1 MIKTI
6 KTLYILFAVLILCNT
21 NANSLEKV
29 FIILKINNEIV
40 TNIDVKNEIKYLIA
54 LNPQLKTVPKNQIQE
69 IAKKS
74 IVKEN
79 LKKSE
84 ILKYYILDQKNPLLQ
99 EILAQFYKKLG
110 MDNEKEFK
118 EYLINFDLLIDDVL
132 KKIEVETV
140 WNQMIYQKYKT
151 QLQINPEKLKKII
164 SLKKNNQEN
173 NLLSLIEIVFEK
185 KKDEKFQ
192 EKLTQI
198 QNSIEEIGFEN
209 TANIYSV
216 SESSKFGGKLGWV
229 NEESLTKKVLE
240 GINGL
245 KIGEQTAVLDMG
257 SSYVILK
264 IQDIKKQIIEINED
278 TALKKMIKFEENKQL
293 ENFSRIYYNKVKINS
308 QINEL

>member
-1 MIKTI
+1 MIKII
-6 KTLYILFAVLILCNT
+6 KTLYILFVVLLLCNT
-21 NANSLEKV
+21 SANSLEKV

-140 WNQMIYQKYKT
+140 WNQMIYQKYKA
-151 QLQINPEKLKKII
+151 QLQINPEKLKKKI

-173 NLLSLIEIVFEK
+173 NFLSLIEIVFEK

>member
-1 MIKTI
+1 MIKII
-6 KTLYILFAVLILCNT
+6 KTLYILFVVLLLCNT
-21 NANSLEKV
+21 SANSLEKV

-110 MDNEKEFK
+110 MDNEKEFN

-140 WNQMIYQKYKT
+140 WNQMIYQKYKA
-151 QLQINPEKLKKII
+151 QLQINPKKLKKKI
-164 SLKKNNQEN
+164 SLKKDNQEN
-173 NLLSLIEIVFEK
+173 NFLSLIEIVFEK

-240 GINGL
+240 RINGL
-245 KIGEQTAVLDMG
+245 KIGEQTAVIDMG

-278 TALKKMIKFEENKQL
+278 AALKKMIKFEENKQL

>member
-1 MIKTI
+1 MIKII
-6 KTLYILFAVLILCNT
+6 KTLYILFVVLLLCNT
-21 NANSLEKV
+21 SANSLEKV

-140 WNQMIYQKYKT
+140 WNQMIYQKYKA
-151 QLQINPEKLKKII
+151 QLQINPEKLKKKI

-173 NLLSLIEIVFEK
+173 NFLSLIEIVFEK

-198 QNSIEEIGFEN
+198 QNSIKEIGFEN

>member
-140 WNQMIYQKYKT
+140 WNQMIYQKYKA
-151 QLQINPEKLKKII
+151 QLQINPEKLKKKI

>member
-1 MIKTI
+1 MIKII
-6 KTLYILFAVLILCNT
+6 KTLYILFVVLLLCNT
-21 NANSLEKV
+21 SANSLEKV

-198 QNSIEEIGFEN
+198 QSSIEEIGFEN

>member
-1 MIKTI
+1 MIKII
-6 KTLYILFAVLILCNT
+6 KTLYILFVVLLLCNT
-21 NANSLEKV
+21 SANSLEKV

-140 WNQMIYQKYKT
+140 WNQMIYQKYKA
-151 QLQINPEKLKKII
+151 QLQINPEKLKKKI

-173 NLLSLIEIVFEK
+173 NFLSLIEIVFEK

-198 QNSIEEIGFEN
+198 QSSIEEIGFEN

>member
-1 MIKTI
+1 MIKII
-6 KTLYILFAVLILCNT
+6 KTLYILFVVLLLCNT
-21 NANSLEKV
+21 SANSLEKV

-110 MDNEKEFK
+110 MDNEKEFN

-140 WNQMIYQKYKT
+140 WNQMIYQKYKA
-151 QLQINPEKLKKII
+151 QLQINPKKLKKKI
-164 SLKKNNQEN
+164 SLKKDNQEN
-173 NLLSLIEIVFEK
+173 NFLSLIEIVFEK

-245 KIGEQTAVLDMG
+245 KIGEQTAVIDMG

-278 TALKKMIKFEENKQL
+278 AALKKMIKFEENKQL

>member
-1 MIKTI
+1 MIKII
-6 KTLYILFAVLILCNT
+6 KTLYILFVVLLLCNT
-21 NANSLEKV
+21 SANSLEKV

-110 MDNEKEFK
+110 MDNEKEFN

-140 WNQMIYQKYKT
+140 WNQMIYQKYKA
-151 QLQINPEKLKKII
+151 QLQINPEKLKKKI
-164 SLKKNNQEN
+164 SLKKDNQEN
-173 NLLSLIEIVFEK
+173 NFLSLIEIVFKK

-245 KIGEQTAVLDMG
+245 KIGEQTAVIDMG

-278 TALKKMIKFEENKQL
+278 AALKKMIKFEENKQL
-293 ENFSRIYYNKVKINS
+293 ESFSRIYYNKVKINS

>member
-1 MIKTI
+1 MIKII

>member
-1 MIKTI
+1 MIKII
-6 KTLYILFAVLILCNT
+6 KTLYILFVVLLLCNT
-21 NANSLEKV
+21 SANSLEKV

-110 MDNEKEFK
+110 MDNEKEFN

-140 WNQMIYQKYKT
+140 WNQMIYQKYKA
-151 QLQINPEKLKKII
+151 QLQINPEKLKKKI
-164 SLKKNNQEN
+164 SLKKDNQEN
-173 NLLSLIEIVFEK
+173 NFLSLIEIVFEK

-245 KIGEQTAVLDMG
+245 KIGEQTAVIDMG

-278 TALKKMIKFEENKQL
+278 AALKKMIKFEENKQL

>member
-1 MIKTI
+1 MIKII
-6 KTLYILFAVLILCNT
+6 KTLYILFVVLLLCNT
-21 NANSLEKV
+21 SANSLEKV

-54 LNPQLKTVPKNQIQE
+54 LNPQLKTVPENQIQE

-140 WNQMIYQKYKT
+140 WNQMIYQKYKA
-151 QLQINPEKLKKII
+151 QLQINPEKLKKKI

-173 NLLSLIEIVFEK
+173 NFLSLIEIVFEK

>member
-198 QNSIEEIGFEN
+198 QSSIEEIGFEN

>member
-1 MIKTI
+1 MIKII
-6 KTLYILFAVLILCNT
+6 KTLYILFVVLLLCNT
-21 NANSLEKV
+21 SANSLEKV

-110 MDNEKEFK
+110 MDNEKEFN

-140 WNQMIYQKYKT
+140 WNQMIYQKYKA
-151 QLQINPEKLKKII
+151 QLQINPEKLKKKI
-164 SLKKNNQEN
+164 SLKKDNQEN
-173 NLLSLIEIVFEK
+173 NFLSLIEIVFKK

-245 KIGEQTAVLDMG
+245 KIGEQTAVIDMG

-278 TALKKMIKFEENKQL
+278 AALKKMIKFEENKQL

>member
-240 GINGL
+240 KINGL

-293 ENFSRIYYNKVKINS
+293 ENFSKIYFNKVKINS

>member
-1 MIKTI
+1 MIKII
-6 KTLYILFAVLILCNT
+6 KTLYILFVVLLLCNT
-21 NANSLEKV
+21 SANSLEKV

-293 ENFSRIYYNKVKINS
+293 ENFSKIYFNKVKINS

>member
-140 WNQMIYQKYKT
+140 WNQMIYQKYKA
-151 QLQINPEKLKKII
+151 QLQINPEKLKKKI

-173 NLLSLIEIVFEK
+173 NFLSLIEIVFEK

-229 NEESLTKKVLE
+229 NEESLTKKVLKK
-240 GINGL
+240 INGL
-245 KIGEQTAVLDMG
+245 KIGEQTTVIDMG

>member
-1 MIKTI
+1 MIKII
-6 KTLYILFAVLILCNT
+6 KTLYILFVVLLLCNT
-21 NANSLEKV
+21 SANSLEKV

-198 QNSIEEIGFEN
+198 QNSIKEIGFEN

-229 NEESLTKKVLE
+229 NEESLTKKVLKK
-240 GINGL
+240 INGL
-245 KIGEQTAVLDMG
+245 KIGEQTTVIDMG

>member
-1 MIKTI
+1 MIKII
-6 KTLYILFAVLILCNT
+6 KTLYILFVVLLLCNT
-21 NANSLEKV
+21 SANSLEKV

-140 WNQMIYQKYKT
+140 WNQMIYQKYKA
-151 QLQINPEKLKKII
+151 QLQINPEKLKKKI

>member
-1 MIKTI
+1 MQ
-6 KTLYILFAVLILCNT
+6 
-21 NANSLEKV
+21 
-29 FIILKINNEIV
+29 NN
-40 TNIDVKNEIKYLIA
+40 
-54 LNPQLKTVPKNQIQE
+54 PK
-69 IAKKS
+69 
-74 IVKEN
+74 
-79 LKKSE
+79 
-84 ILKYYILDQKNPLLQ
+84 
-99 EILAQFYKKLG
+99 
-110 MDNEKEFK
+110 
-118 EYLINFDLLIDDVL
+118 
-132 KKIEVETV
+132 
-140 WNQMIYQKYKT
+140 
-151 QLQINPEKLKKII
+151 KLKKKI
-164 SLKKNNQEN
+164 SLKKDNQEN
-173 NLLSLIEIVFEK
+173 NFLSLIEIVFEK

-245 KIGEQTAVLDMG
+245 KIGEQTAVIDMG

-278 TALKKMIKFEENKQL
+278 AALKKMIKFEENKQL

>member
-1 MIKTI
+1 MIKII
-6 KTLYILFAVLILCNT
+6 KTLYILFVVLLLCNT
-21 NANSLEKV
+21 SANSLEKV

-140 WNQMIYQKYKT
+140 WNQMIYQKYKA

>member
-1 MIKTI
+1 MIKII
-6 KTLYILFAVLILCNT
+6 KTLYILFVVLLLCNT
-21 NANSLEKV
+21 SANSLEKV

-54 LNPQLKTVPKNQIQE
+54 LNPQLKTVPENQIQE

>member
-1 MIKTI
+1 MIKII
-6 KTLYILFAVLILCNT
+6 KTLYILFVVLLLCNT
-21 NANSLEKV
+21 SANSLEKV

-118 EYLINFDLLIDDVL
+118 QYLINFDLLIDDVL

-140 WNQMIYQKYKT
+140 WNQMIYQKYKA
-151 QLQINPEKLKKII
+151 QLQINPEKLKKKI

>member
-1 MIKTI
+1 MIKII
-6 KTLYILFAVLILCNT
+6 KTLYILFVVLLLCNT
-21 NANSLEKV
+21 SANSLEKV

-54 LNPQLKTVPKNQIQE
+54 LNPQLKTIPNNQIQE

-74 IVKEN
+74 IIKEN

-110 MDNEKEFK
+110 MDNEKEFN

-140 WNQMIYQKYKT
+140 WNQMIYQKYKA
-151 QLQINPEKLKKII
+151 QLQINPEKLKKKI

>member
-1 MIKTI
+1 MIKII
-6 KTLYILFAVLILCNT
+6 KTLYILFVVLLLCNT
-21 NANSLEKV
+21 SANSLEKV

-54 LNPQLKTVPKNQIQE
+54 LNPQLKTVPENQIQE

-140 WNQMIYQKYKT
+140 WNQMIYQKYKA
-151 QLQINPEKLKKII
+151 QLQINPEKLKKKI

-173 NLLSLIEIVFEK
+173 NFLSLIEIVFEK

-198 QNSIEEIGFEN
+198 KNSIEEIGFEN

>member
-1 MIKTI
+1 MIKII
-6 KTLYILFAVLILCNT
+6 KTLYILFVVLLLCNT
-21 NANSLEKV
+21 SANSLEKV

-140 WNQMIYQKYKT
+140 WNQMIYQKYKA
-151 QLQINPEKLKKII
+151 QLQINPEKLKKKI

-173 NLLSLIEIVFEK
+173 NFLSLIEIVFEK

-198 QNSIEEIGFEN
+198 QNSIKEIGFEN

-229 NEESLTKKVLE
+229 NEESLTKKVLKK
-240 GINGL
+240 INGL
-245 KIGEQTAVLDMG
+245 KIGEQTTVLDMG